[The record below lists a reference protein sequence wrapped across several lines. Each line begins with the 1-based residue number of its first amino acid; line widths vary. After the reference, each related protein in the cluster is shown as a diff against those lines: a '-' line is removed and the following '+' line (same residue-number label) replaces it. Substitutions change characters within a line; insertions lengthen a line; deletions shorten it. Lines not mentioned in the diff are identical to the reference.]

1 MGSYIDNPFV
11 CCSCF
16 YPWGTII
23 MQQMNIGQ
31 AVNFTPS
38 KNIAQ
43 ANEEHQ
49 ACLNVFQSERRV
61 YSSLTQI

>member
-16 YPWGTII
+16 YPWGHYYFA
-23 MQQMNIGQ
+23 QMNIGQ

-38 KNIAQ
+38 KNIECLSA
-43 ANEEHQ
+43 ATHQ
-49 ACLNVFQSERRV
+49 MRSVVLPF
-61 YSSLTQI
+61 

>member
-23 MQQMNIGQ
+23 LQQRYIGQ

-38 KNIAQ
+38 KNIDVLSATI
-43 ANEEHQ
+43 HQ
-49 ACLNVFQSERRV
+49 MLAVVLPFQRLLNLT
-61 YSSLTQI
+61 SLV